1 MGADEEI
8 LHEFLVE
15 GRENLDRLERE
26 LVGFERDGATE
37 ESISAIFRTVHTVK
51 GTAGFFGFERLQSLA
66 HVAETLL
73 AKIRDGELPLTTD
86 IVSAQLAVVDACRL
100 MFDWVEQPGELGK
113 QVRLE
118 LDGKETGLDRSVL
131 EAIKDPLTHIIRNAI
146 DHGIETPDVRLAS
159 GKPAEGLLRLRALHE
174 GGHVLVEIADDGAGI
189 DPERVLA
196 RALERNIVTLERA
209 AKLTIEEAQ
218 ALVLAPGFSTAETVT
233 NISGR
238 GVGMDVVKTNI
249 ERLGGAVQ
257 IESAPGRGT

>member
-8 LHEFLVE
+8 LQEFLVE

-100 MFDWVEQPGELGK
+100 MFDWVEQTGT
-113 QVRLE
+113 
-118 LDGKETGLDRSVL
+118 DGDDVL
-131 EAIKDPLTHIIRNAI
+131 L
-146 DHGIETPDVRLAS
+146 V
-159 GKPAEGLLRLRALHE
+159 LL
-174 GGHVLVEIADDGAGI
+174 VCFV
-189 DPERVLA
+189 VLA
-196 RALERNIVTLERA
+196 CAG
-209 AKLTIEEAQ
+209 
-218 ALVLAPGFSTAETVT
+218 P
-233 NISGR
+233 
-238 GVGMDVVKTNI
+238 
-249 ERLGGAVQ
+249 
-257 IESAPGRGT
+257 